1 MKVGIYEAKSK
12 LSKMIKLA
20 QEGEDVVITKNG
32 EDVVRLTPVQKK
44 NADWIGMY
52 KGQIKIHDNFDD
64 PMTEDELA
72 LFYGEDE

>member
-12 LSKMIKLA
+12 LSQMIKLA
-20 QEGEDVVITKNG
+20 QAGEDVVITKNG

-44 NADWIGMY
+44 KGDWIGMY

-64 PMTEDELA
+64 PLEE
-72 LFYGEDE
+72 FEEYS

>member
-12 LSKMIKLA
+12 LSQMIKLA
-20 QEGEDVVITKNG
+20 QAGEEVVITKNG

-44 NADWIGMY
+44 KGDWIGMW

-64 PMTEDELA
+64 PLEE
-72 LFYGEDE
+72 FEEYS